1 MKLQDDLNA
10 LKSSADTCYR
20 KACVDPNPRFDLERS
35 APRLSKVVKI
45 DYVAPNAKSS
55 VRTSMVER
63 AGMRER
69 IATLKE
75 ETGILA
81 YMRRNGLEK

>member
-1 MKLQDDLNA
+1 MND
-10 LKSSADTCYR
+10 LKSSAENVYR

-35 APRLSKVVKI
+35 APRLTKVVKV

-55 VRTSMVER
+55 VRMSMVER

-69 IATLKE
+69 IANLKE

>member
-1 MKLQDDLNA
+1 MNT
-10 LKSSADTCYR
+10 LKNTADNIYR
-20 KACVDPNPRFDLERS
+20 KACIDPNPRFDLERS

-45 DYVAPNAKSS
+45 DYVPPQAKSG
-55 VRTSMVER
+55 VRVSMVER
-63 AGMRER
+63 EGMRER
-69 IATLKE
+69 IAKLKE